1 MPGDEPSAGKGKNEM
16 KGESRRVRG
25 VFTAAGAD
33 ADGSAGGERQ
43 RE

>member
-16 KGESRRVRG
+16 KGESRHVRR
-25 VFTAAGAD
+25 VFTAAEAD
-33 ADGSAGGERQ
+33 ADRTAGGERQ